1 MQTLVRKGT
10 ERATERNRTDSHLD
24 SHHSH
29 LDSYLD
35 SYHSHLAFKLASF
48 RVNPGKSVIPPLAL

>member
-10 ERATERNRTDSHLD
+10 ERNRTDSY
-24 SHHSH
+24 

>member
-10 ERATERNRTDSHLD
+10 ERNRTDS
-24 SHHSH
+24 
-29 LDSYLD
+29 YFD
-35 SYHSHLAFKLASF
+35 SYHSYLAFKLASF